1 VILYGDN
8 MLLNNYTLINC
19 ALVGKTTGGTTDLF
33 NKYKPSG
40 FINYMFGYT
49 SIGNSRIVITAFP
62 TGTQPPYSI
71 VMGLKGGELSSS
83 TNISGTGSISSGLT
97 MAKNLDAQLDGS
109 GELVGNLSLIIQ
121 MASDLMGTGSLSGA
135 MVGTLQMAADLA
147 GSGDLDAS
155 MKLISNI
162 AATLI
167 GEGAISGNLKGKA
180 SMSATIYVNQSEAT
194 VQQIVDGVWNLQVD
208 GTYTAEDVMKILV
221 AVAAGKTEIVDLGG
235 GNATVIFRD
244 LSDTIDK
251 VEATMANSERTDVN
265 IN

>member
-1 VILYGDN
+1 
-8 MLLNNYTLINC
+8 MLLNNYSIINC

-40 FINYMFGYT
+40 FINYMFGEHVYD
-49 SIGNSRIVITAFP
+49 NPRIVITALP

-83 TNISGTGSISSGLT
+83 TNISGQGLMSSGLT
-97 MAKNLDAQLDGS
+97 MGKNMEAQLDGS
-109 GELVGNLSLIIQ
+109 GELTSNLSLIIQ
-121 MASDLMGTGSLSGA
+121 MASTLMGTGALSGS

-155 MKLISNI
+155 MKLISNV

-167 GEGAISGNLKGKA
+167 GEGAVSGNLKGKA
-180 SMSATIYVNQSEAT
+180 SMSATIYVNQSEAS
-194 VQQIVDGVWNLQVD
+194 VQQIVDGVWNLEMD
-208 GTYTAEDVMKILV
+208 GVYTAQDVMKILV

-235 GNATVIFRD
+235 GSATVVFRN
-244 LSDTIDK
+244 LEDTIDK
-251 VEATMANSERTDVN
+251 IEATMADSERTDVI